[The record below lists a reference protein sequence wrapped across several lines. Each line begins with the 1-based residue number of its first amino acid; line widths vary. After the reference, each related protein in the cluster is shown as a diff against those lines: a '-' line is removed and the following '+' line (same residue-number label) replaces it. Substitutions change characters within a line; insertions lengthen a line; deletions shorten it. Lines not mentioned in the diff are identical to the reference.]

1 MPRVTSEPLEKTPA
15 SKRLAKRP
23 VGLRRPRVERDWTT
37 TFQLLVAMAQAGA
50 SMEAAHR
57 NALLDLF
64 RRWPDAGALAA
75 APPGSVERVL
85 RPLGQAR
92 QRAEAAI
99 ALADAIQ
106 SRFGGEVPGSVDAMV
121 TLPGVQRTV
130 ANVVARRAL
139 GVVPGALPIPD
150 LEEEPPASRVDASRL
165 PLDWEEALGD
175 AYAALDV
182 PSVLARVAGE
192 RATGAVF
199 PPATEVFAAFHH
211 TPFAK
216 TRVVILGQDPYPTP
230 GLANGLAFSVKRG
243 LKLPPSLVNMFNE
256 LVADVGAPFPSHGD
270 LLPWARQ
277 GVLLL
282 NTLLSVRASE
292 PGSHKLFGWRELT
305 DAVLRALDARS
316 EPVVFVFWGT
326 HARAKVKLLTNPAHT
341 IIEGAHPS
349 PMSVKAFR
357 GSQPYSKI
365 NAALSAYGQPTIDWA
380 LG

>member
-1 MPRVTSEPLEKTPA
+1 MTSEIQDKPPA
-15 SKRLAKRP
+15 SKRPAKRP
-23 VGLRRPRVERDWTT
+23 VGLRRPRVERDWTS
-37 TFQLLVAMAQAGA
+37 TFQLLVAMAQGGA
-50 SMEAAHR
+50 SMEAAAR

-64 RRWPDAGALAA
+64 RRWPDANALAL

-92 QRAEAAI
+92 QRAEAVI
-99 ALADAIQ
+99 ALAVDLRA
-106 SRFGGEVPGSVDAMV
+106 RFAGEVPDSIDAIV
-121 TLPGVQRTV
+121 TLPGVSRTV
-130 ANVVARRAL
+130 ANVVGRRAL
-139 GVVPGALPIPD
+139 GVVPGAPPLAEI
-150 LEEEPPASRVDASRL
+150 EEEPPASRVDASRL
-165 PLDWEEALGD
+165 PRDWEEALGD
-175 AYAALDV
+175 GYAALDL
-182 PSVLARVAGE
+182 PAVLARVAGE

-256 LVADVGAPFPSHGD
+256 LVADVGAPFPTHGD
-270 LLPWARQ
+270 LLAWARQ

-326 HARAKVKLLTNPAHT
+326 HARAKVKLLTNPVHT
-341 IIEGAHPS
+341 TIEGAHPS

-365 NAALSAYGQPTIDWA
+365 NAALRANGQPEIDWA